1 MKSGKETDYDMAP
14 MQTIS
19 ADSHVVEGRDV
30 FTGLAE
36 RFGDIA
42 PRVMDVGDQVDAI
55 VIPANGMR
63 GVSVARMG
71 MAATRLA
78 RNEPLNRKEGHKPDV
93 AHMQDPELVALFNSG
108 YAGMR
113 KGLVD
118 GAYRYIDQDVD
129 GLGAEFLY
137 PGYFGMFGMKDIG
150 LLVALQKNYNDWL
163 YDYTAASD
171 GRLFGLAAVPIQDPD
186 AAVDELQRIL
196 ESGFKGGCIPCTSP
210 VDKPYFDEVYE
221 PIWSLAEEAG
231 FPLSMHVG
239 CNAYLPRE
247 YRNTKRRV
255 DGIAGYAATQNTVQ
269 STIVEFMCRGVCER
283 HPNLKIVVAEFNA
296 GWIAH
301 WLDRVDQGLQ
311 RERRNMSEPYTGAS
325 PHEIWK
331 RQFYATIEDD
341 RPALATRHMIGID
354 NIMWGSDYPHT
365 DSTWPCSQDVLD
377 ELFEGIPTSEKQKIT
392 TDNVKNLYGLTN

>member
-1 MKSGKETDYDMAP
+1 MN
-14 MQTIS
+14 TIS

-42 PRVMDVGDQVDAI
+42 PRIMDVGDQVDAI
-55 VIPANGMR
+55 VIPANGLR

-78 RNEPLNRKEGHKPDV
+78 RNEPLNRKPGHKPDV

-129 GLGAEFLY
+129 GLSAEFLY
-137 PGYFGMFGMKDIG
+137 PGFFGMFGMQNTD
-150 LLVALQKNYNDWL
+150 LLVALQRNYNDWL
-163 YDYTAASD
+163 HNYTTASN
-171 GRLFGLAAVPIQDPD
+171 GRLHGLAAIPIQEPEV
-186 AAVDELQRIL
+186 AVKELERVIGL
-196 ESGFKGGCIPCTSP
+196 GFKGGCIPCTSP
-210 VDKPYFDEVYE
+210 AERPYFDETYE
-221 PIWSLAEEAG
+221 PIWSLAEEAE

-247 YRNTKRRV
+247 YRNRKRRI
-255 DGIAGYAATQNTVQ
+255 DGIAAYAATQNTVQ

-283 HPNLKIVVAEFNA
+283 HPRLKIVVAEFNA

-311 RERRNMSEPYTGAS
+311 RERRTMAEPYRGPS
-325 PHEIWK
+325 PHEIWR

-341 RPALATRHMIGID
+341 QPALATRHMIGID
-354 NIMWGSDYPHT
+354 NLMWGSDYPHT
-365 DSTWPCSQDVLD
+365 DSTWPCSSEVLD
-377 ELFEGIPTSEKQKIT
+377 ELFEAVPRDERQKIT
-392 TDNVKNLYGLTN
+392 SGNVKQLYGIAN